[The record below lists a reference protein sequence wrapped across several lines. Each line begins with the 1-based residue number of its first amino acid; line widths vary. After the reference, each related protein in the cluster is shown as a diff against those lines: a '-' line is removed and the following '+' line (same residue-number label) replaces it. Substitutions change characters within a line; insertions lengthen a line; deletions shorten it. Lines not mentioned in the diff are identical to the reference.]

1 MWLKTK
7 PVPGLAMTRSIGDLA
22 ATSVGVTPEPE
33 IKIIKKLTKVDKILV
48 MASDGLW
55 DRFINDEVMSII
67 TTHYYTQRD
76 SEGAANHL
84 LRESVAR
91 WTVEAGMVD
100 DITIIV
106 AFLDC
111 GSVHKSSLAL

>member
-1 MWLKTK
+1 
-7 PVPGLAMTRSIGDLA
+7 MTRSIGDLA
-22 ATSVGVTPEPE
+22 ATTVGVTPEPE
-33 IKIIKKLTKVDKILV
+33 IKIIKKLTSVDKILV
-48 MASDGLW
+48 IASDGIW
-55 DRFINDEVMSII
+55 DRFINDEIMSII
-67 TTHYYTQRD
+67 TTNYYAQRD

-84 LRESVAR
+84 MRESVAR

-111 GSVHKSSLAL
+111 GAISKSTLNL